1 MDFNFLMVNFSFFN
15 VFWTKMKKLVP
26 LMIMV
31 VLQCNPVLSWGQTEP
46 ETKKEADKFQDYF
59 YEALKQKAIEN
70 YDKAIVA
77 LERCLKIDS
86 NNATIYHE
94 LGKNY
99 LAQKDYKNA
108 YTSFEK
114 AHHLDPTN
122 KWFLVGM
129 YDVDYATKNYTDAV
143 LVIQKLIAFDP
154 KFKEDLTSLYMNT
167 GEFDKALALIN
178 ELNETV
184 GKSDRRE
191 SYKIQIL
198 SQGKYQDAEITNL
211 EEQILKYPKVEENY
225 ISLIYLYS
233 KKDNIEKVLETAK
246 RLEAAIPD
254 SEWAQLSLFKNY
266 LVANESDK
274 AIKAM
279 NIVLGSSKIDSKIKH
294 RIFNEFLIYV
304 NTHPQFTSDLDKAIA
319 YFADDSQVN
328 VAKEVG
334 KYYHNKKQWDK
345 AEKYYQLGL
354 QKNTT
359 PDVESSLLLL
369 DVYTQMAQFDKMVKI
384 ADDMVELY
392 PAQPQF
398 YYYAGLAYN
407 QLQQFKKA
415 KEMLETGMDYVVED
429 LTLEINYNIQLGEA
443 YNGLGDTNKKIF
455 YFSKADELLK
465 KQK

>member
-1 MDFNFLMVNFSFFN
+1 
-15 VFWTKMKKLVP
+15 
-26 LMIMV
+26 MV
-31 VLQCNPVLSWGQTEP
+31 VLLCNSALSWGQTEP
-46 ETKKEADKFQDYF
+46 EAVKQPEDKFQDYF

-70 YDKAIVA
+70 YDKAITA
-77 LERCLKIDS
+77 LEHCLKLDA

-108 YTSFEK
+108 YSSFEK
-114 AHHLDPTN
+114 AHTLDPAN
-122 KWFLVGM
+122 KWFLIGM
-129 YDVDYATKNYTDAV
+129 YDVDYATKNYADAV
-143 LVIQKLIAFDP
+143 IVINKLIPFDS

-184 GKSDRRE
+184 GKSERRE
-191 SYKIQIL
+191 NYKIQIL
-198 SQGKYQDAEITNL
+198 SQGKYQDAEIGNL
-211 EEQILKYPKVEENY
+211 EEQINKYPKVEENY

-233 KKDNIEKVLETAK
+233 KKDNIEKVLETTRK
-246 RLEAAIPD
+246 LEAAIPN
-254 SEWAQLSLFKNY
+254 SEWAQVSLFKNY
-266 LVANESDK
+266 LVANESEK

-279 NIVLGSSKIDSKIKH
+279 NIVLASSKIDSKIKH

-304 NTHPQFTSDLDKAIA
+304 NTHPQFTDDLDKAIA
-319 YFADDSQVN
+319 HFDQDSEVN
-328 VAKEVG
+328 VAKEIG

-345 AEKYYQLGL
+345 AEKYYQMGL
-354 QKNTT
+354 QKNAA
-359 PDVESSLLLL
+359 PDVEFSLLLL
-369 DVYTQMAQFDKMVKI
+369 DVYTQSEEFNKMAKI
-384 ADDMVELY
+384 ASDMVELF

-455 YFSKADELLK
+455 YFSKADALLK

>member
-1 MDFNFLMVNFSFFN
+1 
-15 VFWTKMKKLVP
+15 MKKLV
-26 LMIMV
+26 LFRIMV
-31 VLQCNPVLSWGQTEP
+31 VLLCNSALSWAQTEP
-46 ETKKEADKFQDYF
+46 DAIKPEDNKFQDYF

-77 LERCLKIDS
+77 LERCLKLDA

-94 LGKNY
+94 LGKNC

-114 AHHLDPTN
+114 ANTLDPTN
-122 KWFLVGM
+122 KWFLIGM

-143 LVIQKLIAFDP
+143 LVINKLIPFDP

-167 GEFDKALALIN
+167 GQFDKALLLIN

-184 GKSDRRE
+184 GKSERRE
-191 SYKIQIL
+191 NYKLQIL
-198 SQGKYQDAEITNL
+198 SQGKYQDSEIANL
-211 EEQILKYPKVEENY
+211 VDQINKNPKVEENY

-233 KKDNIEKVLETAK
+233 KKDDLEKALETARK
-246 RLEAAIPD
+246 LQKEIPN
-254 SEWAQLSLFKNY
+254 SEWAQVSLFKNY
-266 LVANESDK
+266 LVANETEK

-279 NIVLGSSKIDSKIKH
+279 NIVLGSTKIDNKIKH

-304 NTHPQFTSDLDKAIA
+304 NSHTELTPELDKAIT
-319 YFADDSQVN
+319 FFDDDENVN
-328 VAKEVG
+328 VAKEIG

-345 AEKYYQLGL
+345 AVKYYQMGFT
-354 QKNTT
+354 KTAT

-369 DVYTQMAQFDKMVKI
+369 DVYIQTSEFDKMAKI
-384 ADDMVELY
+384 ASDMVELY
-392 PAQPQF
+392 PVQPQF

-407 QLQQFKKA
+407 QLKNFKKA
-415 KEMLETGMDYVVED
+415 KDILETGIDYVVED
-429 LTLEINYNIQLGEA
+429 ITLEINYNIQLGEA
-443 YNGLGDTNKKIF
+443 YNGLGDMTKKVF
-455 YFSKADELLK
+455 YFSKADTLLK